1 VGYFALV
8 SDTRRLLGYLRP
20 YGGRFLLALLCAGLV
35 GLCVASLVSLPIPIF
50 GEVFGAPAGDAPGKV
65 DALRLLRGLLG
76 REAGPADEGPLA
88 NLLQVPLFLVGL
100 YLVKG
105 VGMYFSSYLLLSV
118 GQLVIRDLRRDLYG
132 TIQGQSLGF
141 FSRHPTGLLMA
152 RVTSDVDR
160 LKVTLTRQMG
170 DTFRLL
176 ATLAAVIP
184 YVFYLHWGLAL
195 LCLVVFPAVVYPVL
209 NFGRR
214 LRKTSRHSQERM
226 ADLSNILHE
235 TITGT
240 RIVKSFGMEAFENRR
255 FGQALEAMLRFDLK
269 AARLLSLTPPVLE
282 VLGAVAGA
290 LLIAH
295 AGRQIAAGRL
305 EPGVFV
311 AFLAGS
317 AMIYAILK
325 KLSKIYNDLS
335 QALAA
340 ARRVF
345 EVIDAEAEVVEAA
358 DARPLPTFTDTIRFE
373 GVSFAYEGNPVL
385 QGIDLEV
392 QAGEVVALVGPSG
405 AGKTTLVNLLP
416 RFYDVCRGRIT
427 IDGTDIREA
436 TFASLRAQIGMVTQ
450 EIILFNDTVASN
462 IAYGMPDVEPAA
474 LRAAA
479 EAAYCEPFIQE
490 LPRGYD
496 TVVGEG
502 GHRLSAGQRQRIS
515 VARAL
520 LKNAPIL
527 ILDEATSA
535 LDSESEVLVQQAI
548 ANLMRHRTTLVIA
561 HRLVTVRSADR
572 IVVLD
577 RGAVIET
584 GTHAQLLA
592 RDGLYASLHRQE
604 TRQGTE
610 PRIEGHGG

>member
-1 VGYFALV
+1 V

-20 YGGRFLLALLCAGLV
+20 YLGRFLVALLCAAVV

-50 GEVFGAPAGDAPGKV
+50 GEVFGAAAGHAPAKL
-65 DALRLLRGLLG
+65 DALRVLRGLLG
-76 REAGPADEGPLA
+76 RESVGDDGSPLPT
-88 NLLQVPLFLVGL
+88 LLQVPLFLVGL

-105 VGMYFSSYLLLSV
+105 VAMFFSSYLLLSL
-118 GQLVIRDLRRDLYG
+118 GQTAVRDLRRDLYAS
-132 TIQGQSLGF
+132 IQRQSLGF
-141 FSRHPTGLLMA
+141 FSRHPTGLLMS
-152 RVTSDVDR
+152 RVTHDVDR

-176 ATLAAVIP
+176 ATLAVVIP
-184 YVFYLHWGLAL
+184 YVFYLHWELAL
-195 LCLVVFPAVVYPVL
+195 MCLVVFPAVVYPVL

-214 LRKTSRHSQERM
+214 LRKTSQRSQERM

-240 RIVKSFGMEAFENRR
+240 RIVKSFGMEEFEKRR
-255 FGQALEAMLRFDLK
+255 FGHALARMLRFDLK
-269 AARLLSLTPPVLE
+269 AARLLSLAPPVLE

-305 EPGVFV
+305 DPGVFV
-311 AFLAGS
+311 AFLIGS

-335 QALAA
+335 QAMAA
-340 ARRVF
+340 AQRVF
-345 EVIDAEAEVVEAA
+345 QIIDAPADVMEAP
-358 DARPLPTFTDTIRFE
+358 DARGLPVFANEIRFE
-373 GVSFAYEGNPVL
+373 GVEFAYDGGAVL
-385 QGIDLEV
+385 EHIDLEV
-392 QAGEVVALVGPSG
+392 RAGEVVALVGPSG

-416 RFYDVCRGRIT
+416 RFYDVTRGRIT
-427 IDGTDIREA
+427 IDGVDIREV

-462 IAYGMPDVEPAA
+462 IAYGLPDVDPGA

-479 EAAYCEPFIQE
+479 EAACCDAFIRE
-490 LPRGYD
+490 LPQGYD
-496 TVVGEG
+496 TLVGES

-535 LDSESEVLVQQAI
+535 LDSTSEALVQQAI
-548 ANLMRHRTTLVIA
+548 GNLMRHRTTLIIA
-561 HRLVTVRSADR
+561 HRLVTARAADR

-577 RGAVIET
+577 RGRIVEV
-584 GTHAQLLA
+584 GTHSGLLA
-592 RDGLYASLHRQE
+592 RDGLYASLYRQE
-604 TRQGTE
+604 MRDV
-610 PRIEGHGG
+610 PAPHAEGHGS